1 MSSQANLLGWLDR
14 MREDHSNYISS
25 LSSACNEVP
34 LKLKPREQ
42 QYFWGHVSISWEYFL
57 QVITIQRDSAR
68 PDNENADLYDLALR
82 GLQLLAQWNSKV
94 MELVSDAKHYVNDI
108 QIHIQE
114 FNETLLV
121 FLEATSPNR
130 PQNESELSNH
140 CWRIRAGEKIVR

>member
-1 MSSQANLLGWLDR
+1 M
-14 MREDHSNYISS
+14 H
-25 LSSACNEVP
+25 
-34 LKLKPREQ
+34 
-42 QYFWGHVSISWEYFL
+42 
-57 QVITIQRDSAR
+57 VITIQRDSAR

-94 MELVSDAKHYVNDI
+94 MELVSDAKSYVNDI

-130 PQNESELSNH
+130 P
-140 CWRIRAGEKIVR
+140 

>member
-1 MSSQANLLGWLDR
+1 M
-14 MREDHSNYISS
+14 
-25 LSSACNEVP
+25 
-34 LKLKPREQ
+34 
-42 QYFWGHVSISWEYFL
+42 

-94 MELVSDAKHYVNDI
+94 MELVSDVNHYVNDI
-108 QIHIQE
+108 QINVQE
-114 FNETLLV
+114 FNETFCEILV

-140 CWRIRAGEKIVR
+140 C